1 MQVFHPP
8 ILLQNNYSSVAQP
21 NGNDLVAQEQRHY
34 YLIAG
39 GLIDLSDNL
48 AFKPTGL
55 LKVTEAAPTEVDL
68 TASFIIVKRLL
79 LGAMFRTGDAV
90 GALIGFDVNSQ
101 FHIGYSYDWSYAL
114 KTSAYNQGSH
124 EIMLRYD
131 FLFFDKKQ
139 VHSPRY
145 F

>member
-1 MQVFHPP
+1 M
-8 ILLQNNYSSVAQP
+8 
-21 NGNDLVAQEQRHY
+21 GNPLIAQEQRSY

-39 GLIDLSDNL
+39 AVFNLSDNV

-55 LKVTEAAPTEVDL
+55 LKVTSAAPIEMDL
-68 TASFIIVKRLL
+68 TASFIIVKKLL

-90 GALIGFDVNSQ
+90 GALIGFNITDQ
-101 FHIGYSYDWSYAL
+101 FHVGYSYDWSYGL

-124 EIMLRYD
+124 EIILRYD
-131 FLFFDKKQ
+131 FLTFGKKQ
-139 VHSPRY
+139 IHSPRY